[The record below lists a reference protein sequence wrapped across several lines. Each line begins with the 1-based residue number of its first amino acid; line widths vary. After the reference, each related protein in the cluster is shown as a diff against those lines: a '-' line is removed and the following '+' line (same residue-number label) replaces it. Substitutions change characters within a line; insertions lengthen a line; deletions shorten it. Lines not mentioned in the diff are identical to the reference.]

1 MAPHTGDYVI
11 TTSRRTPEN
20 VSRFLKTKAP
30 TLKGCQLLVIATE
43 DQRPE
48 IVHGMMGWVDAV
60 IVTEDSISMIS
71 EALVA
76 GKKVFVLTFEG
87 GKLPL
92 KHRRFQEILR
102 KKAAVIVMNVDELE
116 QRLSTEGHGENW
128 ARLLHEEDCALQR
141 RLEAIL

>member
-1 MAPHTGDYVI
+1 LAIILRYKLLNLSIGD
-11 TTSRRTPEN
+11 TSTLNDRKVR
-20 VSRFLKTKAP
+20 KT
-30 TLKGCQLLVIATE
+30 
-43 DQRPE
+43 
-48 IVHGMMGWVDAV
+48 
-60 IVTEDSISMIS
+60 S